1 MPIFSVGNKAH
12 TDPKVQIMQPSSD
25 AQSLGKFAEIPV
37 DLYTGRTNINKDL
50 LGNIRETYIHP
61 EAGYKE
67 CIQRIQYYPSGLP
80 WAETAG
86 ASEQPWKY
94 NGKEF
99 VEMHGLDE
107 YDSKARWYYP
117 AICRTTTMDPLA
129 EKYYA
134 TSPYAW
140 CLNNP
145 IKYIDPDGN
154 NPIYD
159 TLGNFLGTDDL
170 GIQGNYY
177 VMNKGDFTQ
186 GMSHIDAGNHAVLGS
201 VADDVEEKINT
212 HYGSLPK
219 RPDYDGFVTVKEGI
233 NWAKSHLYALENP
246 TPDNMLYIDASK
258 LDYGALSTSD
268 FPIAGAIT
276 AQNLFVTSNIV
287 ESLYNPKL
295 MATVYALGRVDMIL
309 TNRAEGTVKILN
321 NNATDCDWNV
331 GGGIRRD
338 LFIRANN
345 GVFNINPKVHGFKT
359 SYYGVGTLRK

>member
-1 MPIFSVGNKAH
+1 MNEHYHHYHI
-12 TDPKVQIMQPSSD
+12 
-25 AQSLGKFAEIPV
+25 
-37 DLYTGRTNINKDL
+37 KDL

-61 EAGYKE
+61 DANYKE
-67 CIQRIQYYPSGLP
+67 CVERTQYYPSGLP
-80 WAETAG
+80 WAERLSDSFTAH
-86 ASEQPWKY
+86 PWKY

-129 EKYYA
+129 EKYYS
-134 TSPYAW
+134 TSPYTW

-159 TLGNFLGTDDL
+159 TEGNFLGTDNL
-170 GIQGNYY
+170 GIKGNYY
-177 VMNKGDFTQ
+177 VMNKDDFTQ
-186 GMSHIDAGNHAVLGS
+186 GMSHFDAGNYAVLGP
-201 VADDVEEKINT
+201 VANDVEEKINA

-219 RPDYDGFVTVKEGI
+219 RPDYDGFVTVEEGI
-233 NWAKSHLYALENP
+233 NWAKSHPYALENP

-268 FPIAGAIT
+268 FPIEGAKT

-287 ESLYNPKL
+287 ESLCNSKL
-295 MATVYALGRVDMIL
+295 MSTVYALGRVNMIL

-321 NNATDCDWNV
+321 NNATDYDWNV

-338 LFIRANN
+338 LFIRTNN
-345 GVFNINPKVHGFKT
+345 RVFNINPKVHGFKT
-359 SYYGVGTLRK
+359 FYYGVGTLRK